1 MSGTHRTLVDLL
13 RARSAEQG
21 GDVVFT
27 FLVDGEHEGPRYTFA
42 ALDARARTIA
52 AALQE
57 RGVCPGE
64 RALLLYPPGLDFIP
78 AFFGC
83 LYAGVIAV
91 PAYPPQPSQASRTL
105 PRLLSIVADA
115 DVAIVL
121 ANSGVAD
128 AAARMMREAPG
139 LGAIPW
145 LATDSLSDERADDC
159 RDITIAPDDLAF
171 LQYTSGSTASP
182 RGVMVSHANLLHN
195 LAYASYAADRDRSTR
210 SVSWLPVIHDMGLIE
225 GVLGPVFGGYAA
237 YLMAPASFLHRPI
250 RWLRAITRYRA
261 STSGGPNFAY
271 DLCVRKVT
279 DAQRAELDLSSWRAA
294 YNGAEPIRAETLEA
308 FHARF
313 KDVGFRWRSFYPVY
327 GLAESTLLVST
338 GGRDSEP
345 VIHDVSSDAL
355 ARGQVRPTR
364 PRGSN
369 ALTRP
374 LVSSGPASFGTRV
387 VIVDPATRQQCPEG
401 RVGEIWVD
409 SPSVARGYWGRDNET
424 RETFQAHIAGGD
436 GGGPFLRTGDLG
448 ALHDGELFVAG
459 RLKDL
464 LIVRGFKHYPQ
475 DVEHTA
481 ERQHAAIRPGC
492 SAAFAIDDGEGET
505 VVLAMEVDRRQA
517 PQLDDPVERDAFLA
531 MLVDHVRAAIADHHG
546 ILLSAVSVL
555 SHGAMPKTSSGKL
568 RRRACRDAF
577 TAGSLDEVAR
587 WVANG
592 GLATPLLVGRSA
604 ASVKLYA
611 RSDVALETG
620 T

>member
-1 MSGTHRTLVDLL
+1 MSAAHESLVDLL
-13 RARSAEQG
+13 RARTAEQG
-21 GDVVFT
+21 SDIAFT
-27 FLVDGEHEGPRYTFA
+27 FLVDGEHEGPRCTFA
-42 ALDARARTIA
+42 ELDARARA
-52 AALQE
+52 VASVLRE
-57 RGVCPGE
+57 RGVRSGD

-83 LYAGVIAV
+83 LYAGVVAV

-121 ANSGVAD
+121 ANANVVD
-128 AAARMMREAPG
+128 AAARMMRAAPG
-139 LGAIPW
+139 LGSIPW
-145 LATDSLSDERADDC
+145 LATNTVSDDRAADW
-159 RDITIAPDDLAF
+159 REVSIAPDDLAF

-195 LAYASYAADRDRSTR
+195 LAYASHAADRDRSTR

-225 GVLGPVFGGYAA
+225 GVLGPVFGGYTA

-271 DLCVRKVT
+271 DLCVRKIT

-313 KDVGFRWRSFYPVY
+313 NDVGFRWRSFYPVY

-338 GGRDSEP
+338 GGRDYEP
-345 VIHDVSSDAL
+345 VIRDVSSDAL
-355 ARGQVRPTR
+355 TRGRLTLARP
-364 PRGSN
+364 PGSV
-369 ALTRP
+369 TRP
-374 LVSSGPASFGTRV
+374 LVSSGPVSFGTHV
-387 VIVDPATRQQCPEG
+387 VVVDPSTRQQCSDG
-401 RVGEIWVD
+401 RVGEIWVE
-409 SPSVARGYWGRDNET
+409 SPSVAGGYWRRESET
-424 RETFQAHIAGGD
+424 RETFHARLAGGD
-436 GGGPFLRTGDLG
+436 GPFLRTGDLG
-448 ALHDGELFVAG
+448 AMHDGELFVTG
-459 RLKDL
+459 RLKDV

-475 DVEHTA
+475 DLEHTA

-492 SAAFAIDDGEGET
+492 SAAFSIDGDDGEA
-505 VVLAMEVDRRQA
+505 VAIALEVDRRRA
-517 PQLDDPVERDAFLA
+517 PQLDDPAERDGFLA
-531 MLVDHVRAAIADHHG
+531 SLIDRVRAAVVDHHG
-546 ILLSAVSVL
+546 IVLSAVSVL

-568 RRRACRDAF
+568 RRRACRDAISD
-577 TAGSLDEVAR
+577 GSLDEIAR
-587 WVANG
+587 WVADPE
-592 GLATPLLVGRSA
+592 LASPLIAGRA
-604 ASVKLYA
+604 A
-611 RSDVALETG
+611 RSLKRYERNDVALGTG

>member
-1 MSGTHRTLVDLL
+1 VL
-13 RARSAEQG
+13 R
-21 GDVVFT
+21 
-27 FLVDGEHEGPRYTFA
+27 
-42 ALDARARTIA
+42 
-52 AALQE
+52 E
-57 RGVCPGE
+57 RGVRSGE

-83 LYAGVIAV
+83 LYAGVVAV

-121 ANSGVAD
+121 ANANVVD

-139 LGAIPW
+139 LGSIPW
-145 LATDSLSDERADDC
+145 LATDTVSDDRAGDW
-159 RDITIAPDDLAF
+159 REVSIAPDDLAF

-195 LAYASYAADRDRSTR
+195 LAYASHAADRDRSTR

-225 GVLGPVFGGYAA
+225 GVLGPVFGGYTA

-271 DLCVRKVT
+271 DLCVRKIT

-308 FHARF
+308 FNARF

-338 GGRDSEP
+338 GGRDYEP
-345 VIHDVSSDAL
+345 VIRDVSSDAL
-355 ARGQVRPTR
+355 TRGRLTLAR
-364 PRGSN
+364 PRGS
-369 ALTRP
+369 ATRP
-374 LVSSGPASFGTRV
+374 LVSSGPVSFGTRV
-387 VIVDPATRQQCPEG
+387 LVVDPSTRQQCSDG
-401 RVGEIWVD
+401 RVGEIWVA
-409 SPSVARGYWGRDNET
+409 SPSVAGGYWRRESET
-424 RETFQAHIAGGD
+424 RETFHARLAGGD
-436 GGGPFLRTGDLG
+436 GPFLRTGDLG
-448 ALHDGELFVAG
+448 AMHDGELFVTG
-459 RLKDL
+459 RLKDV

-475 DVEHTA
+475 DLEHTA

-492 SAAFAIDDGEGET
+492 SAAFSIDGDDVEAVAIA
-505 VVLAMEVDRRQA
+505 LEVDRRQA
-517 PQLDDPVERDAFLA
+517 PQLDDPAERDGFLA
-531 MLVDHVRAAIADHHG
+531 SLIDRVRAAVVDHHG
-546 ILLSAVSVL
+546 IVLSAVSVL
-555 SHGAMPKTSSGKL
+555 SHGATPKTSSGKL

-577 TAGSLDEVAR
+577 SDGSLDEIAR
-587 WVANG
+587 WVADPE
-592 GLATPLLVGRSA
+592 LASPLIVGRSA
-604 ASVKLYA
+604 
-611 RSDVALETG
+611 RSLKRYERNDVALGTG

>member
-1 MSGTHRTLVDLL
+1 MSARVATLVDLL
-13 RARSAEQG
+13 RTRAAEQG
-21 GDVVFT
+21 GDIAFT
-27 FLVDGEHEGPRYTFA
+27 FLVDGEHEGARCTYA
-42 ALDARARTIA
+42 DLDARARAIA
-52 AALQE
+52 ATLGD
-57 RGVCPGE
+57 RGVGPGD

-105 PRLLSIVADA
+105 PRLLSIVSDA

-121 ANSGVAD
+121 ANTNVVD
-128 AAARMMREAPG
+128 AAARMMKDAPG

-145 LATDSLSDERADDC
+145 LATDSLPEEWADDW
-159 RDITIAPDDLAF
+159 REVTIASDDLAF

-195 LAYASYAADRDRSTR
+195 LAYASHAADRDRSTR

-225 GVLGPVFGGYAA
+225 GVLGPVFGGYPTF
-237 YLMAPASFLHRPI
+237 LMAPASFLHRPI

-271 DLCVRKVT
+271 DLCVRKIT
-279 DAQRAELDLSSWRAA
+279 DVQREELDLSSWRTA

-338 GGRDSEP
+338 GGRNYEP
-345 VIHDVSSDAL
+345 VILDASTDSL
-355 ARGQVRPTR
+355 ARGQLKIARAPTT
-364 PRGSN
+364 G
-369 ALTRP
+369 TRP
-374 LVSSGPASFGTRV
+374 LVSSGPVSFGTRV
-387 VIVDPATRQQCPEG
+387 LIVDPDTRQRCADG
-401 RVGEIWVD
+401 RVGEIWVA
-409 SPSVARGYWGRDNET
+409 SPSVARGYWRRDSET
-424 RETFQAHIAGGD
+424 HETFNARLAGGE
-436 GGGPFLRTGDLG
+436 GPFLRTGDLG
-448 ALHDGELFVAG
+448 ALHDGELFVVG
-459 RLKDL
+459 RLKDV

-475 DVEHTA
+475 DIEHTA

-492 SAAFAIDDGEGET
+492 SAAFSIDAEDGEV
-505 VVLAMEVDRRQA
+505 VVLAIEVDRRHA
-517 PQLDDPVERDAFLA
+517 PQLDDPAERDACLA
-531 MLVDHVRAAIADHHG
+531 AIIDRVRAAVVDHHG

-555 SHGAMPKTSSGKL
+555 AHGAMPKTSSGKV

-577 TAGSLDEVAR
+577 SDGSLDELAR
-587 WVANG
+587 WVAEPE
-592 GLATPLLVGRSA
+592 LASALLSGRSGA
-604 ASVKLYA
+604 MSLKLYA
-611 RSDVALETG
+611 RGDVALGTG

>member
-1 MSGTHRTLVDLL
+1 MSAAHKTLVELL

-21 GDVVFT
+21 GDVAFT
-27 FLVDGEHEGPRYTFA
+27 FLVDGEHEGPRCTFA
-42 ALDARARTIA
+42 ELDAGARAVA
-52 AALQE
+52 SALRE
-57 RGVCPGE
+57 RGVRPGD
-64 RALLLYPPGLDFIP
+64 RALLLYPPGLEFIP

-83 LYAGVIAV
+83 LYSGVIAV

-121 ANSGVAD
+121 ANSNVVD
-128 AAARMMREAPG
+128 AAARMMGEAPG
-139 LGAIPW
+139 LGSIPW
-145 LATDSLSDERADDC
+145 LATDTVSDGRAEDW
-159 RDITIAPDDLAF
+159 REVAIASDDLAF

-195 LAYASYAADRDRSTR
+195 LAYASHAADRDRSTR

-271 DLCVRKVT
+271 DLCVRKIT
-279 DAQRAELDLSSWRAA
+279 EAQRAELDLSSWRAA

-338 GGRDSEP
+338 GDRDYEP
-345 VIHDVSSDAL
+345 VIRDVSSDAL
-355 ARGQVRPTR
+355 TRGHLKPAR
-364 PRGSN
+364 PRGS
-369 ALTRP
+369 ATRP
-374 LVSSGPASFGTRV
+374 LVSSGPVSFGTRV
-387 VIVDPATRQQCPEG
+387 VVVDPSTRQQCSDG
-401 RVGEIWVD
+401 RVGEIWVE
-409 SPSVARGYWGRDNET
+409 SPSVAGGYWRRDGES
-424 RETFQAHIAGGD
+424 RETFHAHLAGGD
-436 GGGPFLRTGDLG
+436 GPFLRTGDLG
-448 ALHDGELFVAG
+448 ALHDGELFVTG
-459 RLKDL
+459 RLKDV

-475 DVEHTA
+475 DLEHTA

-492 SAAFAIDDGEGET
+492 SAAFSIDGDDDEA
-505 VVLAMEVDRRQA
+505 VVIALEVDRRQV
-517 PQLDDPVERDAFLA
+517 PQLDDPAERDGFLA
-531 MLVDHVRAAIADHHG
+531 SLIDRVRVAVVEHHG
-546 ILLSAVSVL
+546 IVLSAVSVL

-577 TAGSLDEVAR
+577 RDGSLDEIAR
-587 WVANG
+587 WVTDPE
-592 GLATPLLVGRSA
+592 LASPPVAGRA
-604 ASVKLYA
+604 A
-611 RSDVALETG
+611 RSLKRCERNDVVLGTG

>member
-1 MSGTHRTLVDLL
+1 MSARVATLVDLL
-13 RARSAEQG
+13 RTRAAEQG
-21 GDVVFT
+21 GDIAFT
-27 FLVDGEHEGPRYTFA
+27 FLVDGEHEGARCTYA
-42 ALDARARTIA
+42 DLDARARAIA
-52 AALQE
+52 ATLGD
-57 RGVCPGE
+57 RGVGPGD

-105 PRLLSIVADA
+105 PRLLSIVSDA

-121 ANSGVAD
+121 ANTNVVD
-128 AAARMMREAPG
+128 AAARMMKDAPG

-145 LATDSLSDERADDC
+145 LATDSLPEEWADDW
-159 RDITIAPDDLAF
+159 REVTIASDDLAF

-195 LAYASYAADRDRSTR
+195 LAYASHAADRDRSTR

-225 GVLGPVFGGYAA
+225 GVLGPVFGGYPTF
-237 YLMAPASFLHRPI
+237 LMAPASFLHRPI

-271 DLCVRKVT
+271 DLCVRKIT
-279 DAQRAELDLSSWRAA
+279 DVQREELDLSSWRTA

-338 GGRDSEP
+338 GGRNYEP
-345 VIHDVSSDAL
+345 VILDASTDSL
-355 ARGQVRPTR
+355 ARGQLKIARAPTT
-364 PRGSN
+364 G
-369 ALTRP
+369 TRP
-374 LVSSGPASFGTRV
+374 LVSSGPVSFGTRV
-387 VIVDPATRQQCPEG
+387 LIVDPDTRQRCADG
-401 RVGEIWVD
+401 RVGEIWVA
-409 SPSVARGYWGRDNET
+409 SPSVARGYWRRASET
-424 RETFQAHIAGGD
+424 RETFNARLAGGE
-436 GGGPFLRTGDLG
+436 GPFLRTGDLG

-459 RLKDL
+459 RLKDV

-475 DVEHTA
+475 DIEHTA

-492 SAAFAIDDGEGET
+492 SAAFSIDAEDGEV
-505 VVLAMEVDRRQA
+505 VVLAIEVDRRHA
-517 PQLDDPVERDAFLA
+517 PQLDDPAERDACLA
-531 MLVDHVRAAIADHHG
+531 AIIDRVRAAVVDHHG

-555 SHGAMPKTSSGKL
+555 AHGAMPKTSSGKV

-577 TAGSLDEVAR
+577 SDGSLDELAR
-587 WVANG
+587 WVAEPE
-592 GLATPLLVGRSA
+592 LASALLSGRSGA
-604 ASVKLYA
+604 MSLKLYA
-611 RSDVALETG
+611 RGDVALGTG

>member
-1 MSGTHRTLVDLL
+1 MSAAHKTLVELL

-21 GDVVFT
+21 GDVAFT
-27 FLVDGEHEGPRYTFA
+27 FLVDGEHEGPRCTFA
-42 ALDARARTIA
+42 ELDAGARAVA
-52 AALQE
+52 SALRE
-57 RGVCPGE
+57 RGVRPGD
-64 RALLLYPPGLDFIP
+64 RALLLYPPGLEFIP

-83 LYAGVIAV
+83 LYSGVIAV

-121 ANSGVAD
+121 ANSNVAD
-128 AAARMMREAPG
+128 AAARMMGEAPG
-139 LGAIPW
+139 LGSIPW
-145 LATDSLSDERADDC
+145 LATDTVSDGRAEDW
-159 RDITIAPDDLAF
+159 REVAIASDDLAF

-195 LAYASYAADRDRSTR
+195 LAYASHAADRDRSTR

-271 DLCVRKVT
+271 DLCVRKIT
-279 DAQRAELDLSSWRAA
+279 EAQRAELDLSSWRAA

-338 GGRDSEP
+338 GDRDYEP
-345 VIHDVSSDAL
+345 VIRDVSSDAL
-355 ARGQVRPTR
+355 TRGHLKPAR
-364 PRGSN
+364 PRGS
-369 ALTRP
+369 ATRP
-374 LVSSGPASFGTRV
+374 LVSSGPVSFGTRV
-387 VIVDPATRQQCPEG
+387 VVVDPSTRQQCSDG
-401 RVGEIWVD
+401 RVGEIWVE
-409 SPSVARGYWGRDNET
+409 SPSVAGGYWRRDGES
-424 RETFQAHIAGGD
+424 RETFHAHLAGGD
-436 GGGPFLRTGDLG
+436 GPFLRTGDLG
-448 ALHDGELFVAG
+448 ALHDGELFVTG
-459 RLKDL
+459 RLKDV

-475 DVEHTA
+475 DLEHTA

-492 SAAFAIDDGEGET
+492 SAAFSIDGDDDEA
-505 VVLAMEVDRRQA
+505 VVIALEVDRRQV
-517 PQLDDPVERDAFLA
+517 PQLDDPAERDGFLA
-531 MLVDHVRAAIADHHG
+531 SLIDRVRVAVVEHHG
-546 ILLSAVSVL
+546 IVLSAVSVL

-577 TAGSLDEVAR
+577 RDGSLDEIAR
-587 WVANG
+587 WVTDPE
-592 GLATPLLVGRSA
+592 LASPPVAGRA
-604 ASVKLYA
+604 A
-611 RSDVALETG
+611 RSLKRCERNDVVLGTG

>member
-1 MSGTHRTLVDLL
+1 MSAAHKTLVELL

-21 GDVVFT
+21 GDVAFT
-27 FLVDGEHEGPRYTFA
+27 FLVDGEHEGPRCTFA
-42 ALDARARTIA
+42 ELDAGARAVA
-52 AALQE
+52 SALRE
-57 RGVCPGE
+57 RGVKPGD
-64 RALLLYPPGLDFIP
+64 RALLLYPPGLEFIP

-83 LYAGVIAV
+83 LYSGVIAV

-121 ANSGVAD
+121 ANSNVVD
-128 AAARMMREAPG
+128 AAARMMGEAPG
-139 LGAIPW
+139 LGSIPW
-145 LATDSLSDERADDC
+145 LATDTVSDGRAEDW
-159 RDITIAPDDLAF
+159 REVAIAPDDLAF

-195 LAYASYAADRDRSTR
+195 LAYASHAADRDRSTR

-271 DLCVRKVT
+271 DLCVRKIT
-279 DAQRAELDLSSWRAA
+279 EAQRAELDLSSWRAA

-338 GGRDSEP
+338 GDRDYEP
-345 VIHDVSSDAL
+345 VIRDVSSDAL
-355 ARGQVRPTR
+355 TRGHLKPAR
-364 PRGSN
+364 PRGS
-369 ALTRP
+369 ATRP
-374 LVSSGPASFGTRV
+374 LVSSGPVSFGTRV
-387 VIVDPATRQQCPEG
+387 VVVDPSTRQQCSDG
-401 RVGEIWVD
+401 RVGEIWVE
-409 SPSVARGYWGRDNET
+409 SPSVAGGYWRRDGES
-424 RETFQAHIAGGD
+424 RETFHAHLAGGD
-436 GGGPFLRTGDLG
+436 GPFLRTGDLG
-448 ALHDGELFVAG
+448 ALRDGELFVTG
-459 RLKDL
+459 RLKDV

-475 DVEHTA
+475 DLEHTA

-492 SAAFAIDDGEGET
+492 SAAFSIDGDDGEA
-505 VVLAMEVDRRQA
+505 VAIALEVDRRQV
-517 PQLDDPVERDAFLA
+517 PQLDDPAERDGFLA
-531 MLVDHVRAAIADHHG
+531 SLIDRVRVAVVEHHG
-546 ILLSAVSVL
+546 IVLSAVSVL

-577 TAGSLDEVAR
+577 RDGSLDEIAR
-587 WVANG
+587 WVADP
-592 GLATPLLVGRSA
+592 GLASPLIAGRT
-604 ASVKLYA
+604 A
-611 RSDVALETG
+611 RSLERYERNDVVLGTG

>member
-1 MSGTHRTLVDLL
+1 MSAPHETLVDLL
-13 RARSAEQG
+13 RARTAEQG
-21 GDVVFT
+21 SDIAFT
-27 FLVDGEHEGPRYTFA
+27 FLVDGEHEGPRCTFTE
-42 ALDARARTIA
+42 LDARARA
-52 AALQE
+52 VASVLRD
-57 RGVCPGE
+57 RGVRSGD
-64 RALLLYPPGLDFIP
+64 RALLLYPPGIDFIP

-83 LYAGVIAV
+83 LYAGVVAV

-121 ANSGVAD
+121 ANANVVD

-139 LGAIPW
+139 LGSIPW
-145 LATDSLSDERADDC
+145 LATDTVSDDRAGDW
-159 RDITIAPDDLAF
+159 REVSIAPADLAF

-195 LAYASYAADRDRSTR
+195 LAYASHAADRDRSTR

-225 GVLGPVFGGYAA
+225 GVLGPVFGGYTA

-271 DLCVRKVT
+271 DLCVRKIT

-308 FHARF
+308 FNARF

-338 GGRDSEP
+338 GGRDYEP
-345 VIHDVSSDAL
+345 VIRDVSSDAL
-355 ARGQVRPTR
+355 TRGRLTLAR
-364 PRGSN
+364 PRGS
-369 ALTRP
+369 ATRP
-374 LVSSGPASFGTRV
+374 LVSSGPVSFGTRV
-387 VIVDPATRQQCPEG
+387 LVVDPSTRQQCSDG
-401 RVGEIWVD
+401 RVGEIWVA
-409 SPSVARGYWGRDNET
+409 SPSVAGGYWRRESET
-424 RETFQAHIAGGD
+424 RETFHARLAGGD
-436 GGGPFLRTGDLG
+436 GPFLRTGDLG
-448 ALHDGELFVAG
+448 AMHDGELFVTG
-459 RLKDL
+459 RLKDV

-475 DVEHTA
+475 DLEHTA

-492 SAAFAIDDGEGET
+492 SAAFSIDGDDVEAVAIA
-505 VVLAMEVDRRQA
+505 LEVDRRQA
-517 PQLDDPVERDAFLA
+517 PQLDDPAERDGFLA
-531 MLVDHVRAAIADHHG
+531 SLIDRVRAAVVDHHG
-546 ILLSAVSVL
+546 IVLSAVSVL
-555 SHGAMPKTSSGKL
+555 SHGATPKTSSGKL

-577 TAGSLDEVAR
+577 SDGSLDEIAR
-587 WVANG
+587 WVADPE
-592 GLATPLLVGRSA
+592 LASPLIVGRSA
-604 ASVKLYA
+604 
-611 RSDVALETG
+611 RSLKRYERNDVALGTG

>member
-1 MSGTHRTLVDLL
+1 MSAAHKTLVELL

-21 GDVVFT
+21 GDVAFT
-27 FLVDGEHEGPRYTFA
+27 FLVDGEHEGPRCTFA
-42 ALDARARTIA
+42 ELDAGARAVA
-52 AALQE
+52 SALRE
-57 RGVCPGE
+57 RGVRPGD
-64 RALLLYPPGLDFIP
+64 RALLLYPPGLEFIP

-83 LYAGVIAV
+83 LYSGVIAV

-121 ANSGVAD
+121 ANSNVVD
-128 AAARMMREAPG
+128 AAARMMGEAPG
-139 LGAIPW
+139 LGSIPW
-145 LATDSLSDERADDC
+145 LATDTVSDGRAEDW
-159 RDITIAPDDLAF
+159 REVAIASDDLAF

-195 LAYASYAADRDRSTR
+195 LAYASHAADRDRSTR

-271 DLCVRKVT
+271 DLCVRKIT
-279 DAQRAELDLSSWRAA
+279 EAQRAELDLSSWRAA

-338 GGRDSEP
+338 GDRDYEP
-345 VIHDVSSDAL
+345 VIRDVSSDAL
-355 ARGQVRPTR
+355 TRGHLKPAR
-364 PRGSN
+364 PRGS
-369 ALTRP
+369 ATRP
-374 LVSSGPASFGTRV
+374 LVSSGPVSFGTRV
-387 VIVDPATRQQCPEG
+387 VVVDPSTRQQCSDG
-401 RVGEIWVD
+401 RVGEIWVE
-409 SPSVARGYWGRDNET
+409 SPSVAGGYWRRDGES
-424 RETFQAHIAGGD
+424 RETFHAHLAGGD
-436 GGGPFLRTGDLG
+436 GPFLRTGDLG
-448 ALHDGELFVAG
+448 ALHDGELFVTG
-459 RLKDL
+459 RLKDV

-475 DVEHTA
+475 DLEHTA

-492 SAAFAIDDGEGET
+492 SAAFSIDGDDGEA
-505 VVLAMEVDRRQA
+505 VAIALEVDRRQV
-517 PQLDDPVERDAFLA
+517 PQLDDPAERDGFLA
-531 MLVDHVRAAIADHHG
+531 SLIDRVRVAVVEHHG
-546 ILLSAVSVL
+546 IVLSAVSVL

-577 TAGSLDEVAR
+577 RDGSLDEIAR
-587 WVANG
+587 WVTDPE
-592 GLATPLLVGRSA
+592 LASPPVAGRA
-604 ASVKLYA
+604 A
-611 RSDVALETG
+611 RSLKRCERNDVVLGTG

>member
-1 MSGTHRTLVDLL
+1 MSAAHESLVDLL
-13 RARSAEQG
+13 RARTAEQG
-21 GDVVFT
+21 SDIAFT
-27 FLVDGEHEGPRYTFA
+27 FLVDGEHEGPRCTFA
-42 ALDARARTIA
+42 ELDARARA
-52 AALQE
+52 VASVLRE
-57 RGVCPGE
+57 RGVRSGD

-83 LYAGVIAV
+83 LYAGVVAV

-121 ANSGVAD
+121 ANANVVD

-139 LGAIPW
+139 LGSIPW
-145 LATDSLSDERADDC
+145 LATNTVSDDRAADW
-159 RDITIAPDDLAF
+159 REVSIAPDDLAF

-195 LAYASYAADRDRSTR
+195 LAYASHAADRDRSTR

-225 GVLGPVFGGYAA
+225 GVLGPVFGGYTA

-271 DLCVRKVT
+271 DLCVRKIT

-313 KDVGFRWRSFYPVY
+313 NDVGFRWRSFYPVY

-338 GGRDSEP
+338 GGRDYEP
-345 VIHDVSSDAL
+345 VIRDVSSDAL
-355 ARGQVRPTR
+355 TRGRLTLARP
-364 PRGSN
+364 PGSV
-369 ALTRP
+369 TRP
-374 LVSSGPASFGTRV
+374 LVSSGPVSFGTHV
-387 VIVDPATRQQCPEG
+387 VVVDPSTRQQCSDG
-401 RVGEIWVD
+401 RVGEIWVE
-409 SPSVARGYWGRDNET
+409 SPSVAGGYWRRESET
-424 RETFQAHIAGGD
+424 RETFHARLAGGD
-436 GGGPFLRTGDLG
+436 GPFLRTGDLG
-448 ALHDGELFVAG
+448 AMHDGELFVTG
-459 RLKDL
+459 RLKDV

-475 DVEHTA
+475 DLEHTA

-492 SAAFAIDDGEGET
+492 SAAFSIDGDDGEA
-505 VVLAMEVDRRQA
+505 VAIALEVDRRRA
-517 PQLDDPVERDAFLA
+517 PQLDDPAERDGFLA
-531 MLVDHVRAAIADHHG
+531 SLIDRVRAAVVDHHG
-546 ILLSAVSVL
+546 IVLSAVSVL

-568 RRRACRDAF
+568 RRRACRDAISD
-577 TAGSLDEVAR
+577 GSLDEIAR
-587 WVANG
+587 WVADPE
-592 GLATPLLVGRSA
+592 LASPLIAGRA
-604 ASVKLYA
+604 A
-611 RSDVALETG
+611 RSLKRYERNDVALGTG

>member
-1 MSGTHRTLVDLL
+1 VRP
-13 RARSAEQG
+13 
-21 GDVVFT
+21 GD
-27 FLVDGEHEGPRYTFA
+27 
-42 ALDARARTIA
+42 
-52 AALQE
+52 
-57 RGVCPGE
+57 
-64 RALLLYPPGLDFIP
+64 RALLLYPPGLEFIP

-83 LYAGVIAV
+83 LYSGVIAV

-121 ANSGVAD
+121 ANSNVVD
-128 AAARMMREAPG
+128 AAARMMGEAPG
-139 LGAIPW
+139 LGSIPW
-145 LATDSLSDERADDC
+145 LATDTVSDGRAEDW
-159 RDITIAPDDLAF
+159 REVAIASDDLAF

-195 LAYASYAADRDRSTR
+195 LAYASHAADRDRSTR

-271 DLCVRKVT
+271 DLCVRKIT
-279 DAQRAELDLSSWRAA
+279 EAQRAELDLSSWRAA

-338 GGRDSEP
+338 GDRDYEP
-345 VIHDVSSDAL
+345 VIRDVSSDAL
-355 ARGQVRPTR
+355 TRGHLKPAR
-364 PRGSN
+364 PRGS
-369 ALTRP
+369 ATRP
-374 LVSSGPASFGTRV
+374 LVSSGPVSFGTRV
-387 VIVDPATRQQCPEG
+387 VVVDPSTRQQCSDG
-401 RVGEIWVD
+401 RVGEIWVE
-409 SPSVARGYWGRDNET
+409 SPSVAGGYWRRDGES
-424 RETFQAHIAGGD
+424 RETFHAHLAGGD
-436 GGGPFLRTGDLG
+436 GPFLRTGDLG
-448 ALHDGELFVAG
+448 ALHDGELFVTG
-459 RLKDL
+459 RLKDV

-475 DVEHTA
+475 DLEHTA

-492 SAAFAIDDGEGET
+492 SAAFSIDGDDGEA
-505 VVLAMEVDRRQA
+505 VAIALEVDRRQV
-517 PQLDDPVERDAFLA
+517 PQLDDPAERDGFLA
-531 MLVDHVRAAIADHHG
+531 SLIDRVRVAVVEHHG
-546 ILLSAVSVL
+546 IVLSAVSVL

-577 TAGSLDEVAR
+577 RDGSLDEIAR
-587 WVANG
+587 WVTDPE
-592 GLATPLLVGRSA
+592 LASPPVAGRA
-604 ASVKLYA
+604 A
-611 RSDVALETG
+611 RSLKRCERNDVVLGTG

>member
-1 MSGTHRTLVDLL
+1 MSARHSTLVDLL
-13 RARSAEQG
+13 QARAAEQG
-21 GDVVFT
+21 SDTAFT
-27 FLVDGEHEGPRYTFA
+27 FLVDGEHEGPRVTYA
-42 ALDARARTIA
+42 ELDERARVIA
-52 AALQE
+52 SELRE
-57 RGVCPGE
+57 RGVNAGD

-83 LYAGVIAV
+83 LYAGMIAV

-121 ANSGVAD
+121 ANANVVD
-128 AAARMMREAPG
+128 AATRMAAEAPT
-139 LGAIPW
+139 LAAIPW
-145 LATDSLSDERADDC
+145 LATDTLARESVLWRGAAIE
-159 RDITIAPDDLAF
+159 PHDLAF

-182 RGVMVSHANLLHN
+182 RGVMVTHANLLHN
-195 LAYASYAADRDRSTR
+195 LAYASHAADRDRSTR

-225 GVLGPVFGGYAA
+225 GVLGPIYGGYPAF
-237 YLMAPASFLHRPI
+237 LLAPASFLHRPI

-271 DLCVRKVT
+271 DLCVRKIT
-279 DAQRAELDLSSWRAA
+279 DAQRDELDLSSWRTA

-338 GGRDSEP
+338 GGRDYEP
-345 VIHDVSSDAL
+345 VIHDASTDAL
-355 ARGQVRPTR
+355 ARGQLRIAR
-364 PRGSN
+364 ASKAGS
-369 ALTRP
+369 RP

-387 VIVDPATRQQCPEG
+387 LIVDPHTRQRCTDG

-409 SPSVARGYWGRDNET
+409 SPSVARGYWRRESET
-424 RETFQAHIAGGD
+424 RETFDARLAGGE
-436 GGGPFLRTGDLG
+436 GPFLRTGDLG

-459 RLKDL
+459 RLKDV
-464 LIVRGFKHYPQ
+464 LIVRGLKHYPQ
-475 DVEHTA
+475 DIEHTA

-492 SAAFAIDDGEGET
+492 SAAFSIDRDGGEA
-505 VVLAMEVDRRQA
+505 VVLAMEVDRRHA
-517 PQLDDPVERDAFLA
+517 PQLDDPSECDAFLA
-531 MLVDHVRAAIADHHG
+531 ELIQRVREAVVDHHG
-546 ILLSAVSVL
+546 IVLSAVSVL
-555 SHGAMPKTSSGKL
+555 RHGGMPKTSSGKL

-577 TAGSLDEVAR
+577 RDGSLDEMAR
-587 WVANG
+587 WVVDPD
-592 GLATPLLVGRSA
+592 LAGIVLA
-604 ASVKLYA
+604 ARPAEHIELYA
-611 RSDVALETG
+611 RDEIVLGTG

>member
-1 MSGTHRTLVDLL
+1 MSAAHKTLVELL

-21 GDVVFT
+21 GDVAFT
-27 FLVDGEHEGPRYTFA
+27 FLVDGEHEGPRCTFA
-42 ALDARARTIA
+42 ELDAGARAVA
-52 AALQE
+52 SALRE
-57 RGVCPGE
+57 RGVRPGD
-64 RALLLYPPGLDFIP
+64 RALLLYPPGLEFIP

-83 LYAGVIAV
+83 LYSGVIAV

-121 ANSGVAD
+121 ANSNVVD
-128 AAARMMREAPG
+128 AAARMMGEAPG
-139 LGAIPW
+139 LGSIPW
-145 LATDSLSDERADDC
+145 LATDTVSDGRAEDW
-159 RDITIAPDDLAF
+159 REVAIASDDLAF

-195 LAYASYAADRDRSTR
+195 LAYASHAADRDRSTR

-271 DLCVRKVT
+271 DLCVRKIT
-279 DAQRAELDLSSWRAA
+279 EAQRAELDLSSWRAA

-338 GGRDSEP
+338 GDRDYEP
-345 VIHDVSSDAL
+345 VIRDVSSDAL
-355 ARGQVRPTR
+355 TRGHLKPAR
-364 PRGSN
+364 PRGS
-369 ALTRP
+369 ATRP
-374 LVSSGPASFGTRV
+374 LVSSGPVSFGTRV
-387 VIVDPATRQQCPEG
+387 VVVDPSTRQQCSDG
-401 RVGEIWVD
+401 RVGEIWVE
-409 SPSVARGYWGRDNET
+409 SPSVAGGYWRRDGES
-424 RETFQAHIAGGD
+424 RETFHAHLAGGD
-436 GGGPFLRTGDLG
+436 GAFLRTGDLG
-448 ALHDGELFVAG
+448 ALHDGELFVTG
-459 RLKDL
+459 RLKDV

-475 DVEHTA
+475 DLEHTA

-492 SAAFAIDDGEGET
+492 SAAFSIDGDDGEA
-505 VVLAMEVDRRQA
+505 VAIALEVDRRQV
-517 PQLDDPVERDAFLA
+517 PQLDDPAERDGFLA
-531 MLVDHVRAAIADHHG
+531 SLIDRVRVAVVENHG
-546 ILLSAVSVL
+546 IVLSAVSVL

-577 TAGSLDEVAR
+577 RDGSLDEIAR
-587 WVANG
+587 WVTDPE
-592 GLATPLLVGRSA
+592 LASPPVAGRA
-604 ASVKLYA
+604 A
-611 RSDVALETG
+611 RSLKRCERNDVVLGTG

>member
-1 MSGTHRTLVDLL
+1 MSARVATLVDLL
-13 RARSAEQG
+13 RTRAAEQG
-21 GDVVFT
+21 GDIAFT
-27 FLVDGEHEGPRYTFA
+27 FLVDGEHEGARCTYA
-42 ALDARARTIA
+42 DLDARARAIA
-52 AALQE
+52 ATLGD
-57 RGVCPGE
+57 RGVGPGD

-105 PRLLSIVADA
+105 PRLLSIVSDA

-121 ANSGVAD
+121 ANTNVVD
-128 AAARMMREAPG
+128 AAARMMKEAPG

-145 LATDSLSDERADDC
+145 LATDSLPEEWADDW
-159 RDITIAPDDLAF
+159 REVTIASDDLAF

-195 LAYASYAADRDRSTR
+195 LAYASHAADRDRSTR

-225 GVLGPVFGGYAA
+225 GVLGPVFGGYPTF
-237 YLMAPASFLHRPI
+237 LMAPASFLHRPI

-271 DLCVRKVT
+271 DLCVRKIT
-279 DAQRAELDLSSWRAA
+279 DVQREELDLSSWRTA

-338 GGRDSEP
+338 GGRNYEP
-345 VIHDVSSDAL
+345 VILDASTDSL
-355 ARGQVRPTR
+355 ARGQLKIARAPTT
-364 PRGSN
+364 G
-369 ALTRP
+369 TRP
-374 LVSSGPASFGTRV
+374 LVSSGPVSFGTRV
-387 VIVDPATRQQCPEG
+387 LIVDPDTRQRCADG
-401 RVGEIWVD
+401 RVGEIWVA
-409 SPSVARGYWGRDNET
+409 SPSVARGYWRRASET
-424 RETFQAHIAGGD
+424 RETFNARLAGGE
-436 GGGPFLRTGDLG
+436 GPFLRTGDLG

-459 RLKDL
+459 RLKDV

-475 DVEHTA
+475 DIEHTA

-492 SAAFAIDDGEGET
+492 SAAFSIDAEDGEV
-505 VVLAMEVDRRQA
+505 VVLAIEVDRRHA
-517 PQLDDPVERDAFLA
+517 PQLDDPAERDACLA
-531 MLVDHVRAAIADHHG
+531 AIIDRVRAAVVDHHG

-555 SHGAMPKTSSGKL
+555 AHGAMPKTSSGKV

-577 TAGSLDEVAR
+577 SDGSLDELAR
-587 WVANG
+587 WVAEPE
-592 GLATPLLVGRSA
+592 LASALLSGRSGA
-604 ASVKLYA
+604 MSLKLYA
-611 RSDVALETG
+611 RGDVALGTG

>member
-1 MSGTHRTLVDLL
+1 MSAAHKTLVELL

-21 GDVVFT
+21 GDVAFT
-27 FLVDGEHEGPRYTFA
+27 FLVDGEHEGPRCTFA
-42 ALDARARTIA
+42 ELDAGARAVA
-52 AALQE
+52 SALRE
-57 RGVCPGE
+57 RGVRPGD
-64 RALLLYPPGLDFIP
+64 RALLLYPPGLEFIP

-83 LYAGVIAV
+83 LYSGVIAV

-121 ANSGVAD
+121 ANSNVVD
-128 AAARMMREAPG
+128 AAARMMGEAPG
-139 LGAIPW
+139 LGSIPW
-145 LATDSLSDERADDC
+145 LATDTVSDGRAEDW
-159 RDITIAPDDLAF
+159 REVAIASDDLAF

-195 LAYASYAADRDRSTR
+195 LAYASHAADRDRSTR

-271 DLCVRKVT
+271 DLCVRKIT
-279 DAQRAELDLSSWRAA
+279 EAQRAELDLSSWRAA

-338 GGRDSEP
+338 GDRDYEP
-345 VIHDVSSDAL
+345 VIRDVSSDAL
-355 ARGQVRPTR
+355 TRGHLKPAR
-364 PRGSN
+364 PRGS
-369 ALTRP
+369 ATRP
-374 LVSSGPASFGTRV
+374 LVSSGPVSFGTRV
-387 VIVDPATRQQCPEG
+387 VVVDPSTRQQCSDG
-401 RVGEIWVD
+401 RVGEIWVE
-409 SPSVARGYWGRDNET
+409 SPSVAGGYWRRDGES
-424 RETFQAHIAGGD
+424 RETFHAHLAGGD
-436 GGGPFLRTGDLG
+436 GPFLRTGDLG
-448 ALHDGELFVAG
+448 ALHDGELFVTG
-459 RLKDL
+459 RLKDV

-475 DVEHTA
+475 DLEHTA

-492 SAAFAIDDGEGET
+492 SAAFSIDGDDGEA
-505 VVLAMEVDRRQA
+505 VAIALEVDRRQA
-517 PQLDDPVERDAFLA
+517 PQLDDPAERDGFLA
-531 MLVDHVRAAIADHHG
+531 SLIDRVRVAVVEHHG
-546 ILLSAVSVL
+546 IVLSAVSVL

-577 TAGSLDEVAR
+577 RDGSLDEIAR
-587 WVANG
+587 WVTDPE
-592 GLATPLLVGRSA
+592 LASPPVAGRA
-604 ASVKLYA
+604 A
-611 RSDVALETG
+611 RSLKRYEPNDVVLGTG